1 MTGAMKIAFYCPMKS
16 PNHPVPSG
24 DRLMARLL
32 MQAMQLAGHEVE
44 VVSELRSFMRE
55 PDGEEV
61 DALARD
67 AERERQRISALWKSH
82 GTPDLWFCYHPY
94 YKALDRLG
102 PELSRSYAIPYVT
115 AEASY
120 SPKRNASGWAEVQ
133 ATLLKDLSLAA
144 VNICFTH
151 RDRDGLR
158 KANPAMRL
166 QMLPPF
172 LDTSLF
178 EAKTPAPQAG
188 RMATVAMMRAGDK
201 LSSYEALSAALTR
214 LPPDLDWTLDIIG
227 DGPERQAVHELFQA
241 IAPHRLVWH
250 GEKTSQQIAEILSCA
265 SLYLWPG
272 HGEAYGLAYLEAQ
285 AAGLPVI
292 AERIAGVPEVIIDG
306 KTGILT
312 EPGETQSYADAIKDL
327 LTDREKRRAM
337 AENARAF
344 VIEERSLRKA
354 ASTLDRILQD
364 ARGNAP

>member
-1 MTGAMKIAFYCPMKS
+1 
-16 PNHPVPSG
+16 
-24 DRLMARLL
+24 
-32 MQAMQLAGHEVE
+32 MQAMRLAGHEVD
-44 VVSELRSFMRE
+44 VISELRSFMRE
-55 PDGEEV
+55 PNGEEV
-61 DALARD
+61 AELADDAQQ
-67 AERERQRISALWKSH
+67 EQQRISALWKSH
-82 GTPDLWFCYHPY
+82 GAPDLWFCYHPY

-102 PELSRSYAIPYVT
+102 PQLSRSYAIPYVT

-133 ATLLKDLSLAA
+133 AKLLKDLSLAA

-151 RDRDGLR
+151 RDRDGLL
-158 KANPAMRL
+158 KADPAMRL

-178 EAKTPAPQAG
+178 EANTPAPQAG

-214 LPPDLDWTLDIIG
+214 LPPNLDWTLDIIG
-227 DGPERQAVHELFQA
+227 DGPERERVQQFFRA
-241 IAPHRLVWH
+241 IAPHRPVWH
-250 GEKTSQQIAEILSCA
+250 GEQSPQQIADILSCA

-285 AAGLPVI
+285 AAGLPII
-292 AERIAGVPEVIIDG
+292 AERIAGVPEVVIDG

-312 EPGETQSYADAIKDL
+312 EPGETQTFADAIEDL
-327 LTDREKRRAM
+327 LTDREKRQAM

-364 ARGNAP
+364 ARGKAP